1 MCNPPSMS
9 TAPAPLPGFRKT
21 CLGVCG
27 LYVVL
32 ASGIL
37 IRGAEASMQEFAVPA
52 AVLTAPHYQDAI
64 FWVYLHMLVI
74 GAIIGLMGHRAE
86 EPRLQR
92 DFSRLMFVAS
102 AVYTWLDLRAS
113 DSPLGEALYRGPG
126 SLLPFFVCLLTTVLF
141 GRLALT
147 RQS

>member
-1 MCNPPSMS
+1 MS
-9 TAPAPLPGFRKT
+9 TAPAALPGFRKT

-32 ASGIL
+32 AGGVL
-37 IRGAEASMQEFAVPA
+37 LRGAEASMQEFAVPA
-52 AVLTAPHYQDAI
+52 EVLTAPHYQDAI

-74 GAIIGLMGHRAE
+74 GAIVGLIGLRAE

-92 DFSRLMFVAS
+92 DFSRLMFGAA

-126 SLLPFFVCLLTTVLF
+126 TLVPVLVCLLTTALF
-141 GRLALT
+141 GRLAFG
-147 RQS
+147 RR

>member
-1 MCNPPSMS
+1 MS
-9 TAPAPLPGFRKT
+9 TPAPLPGFRKT
-21 CLGVCG
+21 CLGVSG

-37 IRGAEASMQEFAVPA
+37 IRGAEASMQEFEVPA
-52 AVLTAPHYQDAI
+52 AVLHAPHYHDAI

-74 GAIIGLMGHRAE
+74 GAIIGLMGLRAE

-92 DFSRLMFVAS
+92 DFSRLMFGAS

-126 SLLPFFVCLLTTVLF
+126 SLLPVLVCLLTTVLF
-141 GRLALT
+141 ARLAFA
-147 RQS
+147 RR